1 MLHIDVDEFLSV
13 IPRSRRSRTVDLA
26 KMADKYFLRHP
37 TIPAL
42 SFAPIHMYHCP
53 RLNVQRPSELVQ
65 LPRVHTWNHGN
76 LSDRSIHNGKL
87 LMRTEAVGGFFVHY
101 ITMLEDYPRN
111 ESHPNR
117 SWNPSP
123 YRVPI
128 TFPHIFR
135 GVDSHGSLLRAQRAE
150 GQAQGTFCSSITT
163 ISAVGCDARMGSH
176 LLRTA
181 NAWQR
186 ASSKG
191 SVCAQLEKMDMSNGE
206 AGEINETLV
215 TAAQKYNA
223 STEGL

>member
-13 IPRSRRSRTVDLA
+13 IPRNRRSITAEIPGPVDLA

-42 SFAPIHMYHCP
+42 SFAPIHMHRC
-53 RLNVQRPSELVQ
+53 VQGPVELAHQ
-65 LPRVHTWNHGN
+65 PPRVHTWNHGN

-117 SWNPSP
+117 RWNRLP

-128 TFPHIFR
+128 KFAALLHYKVPAH
-135 GVDSHGSLLRAQRAE
+135 VSGSIYGQLLPLRNTENAS
-150 GQAQGTFCSSITT
+150 C
-163 ISAVGCDARMGSH
+163 
-176 LLRTA
+176 RTA
-181 NAWQR
+181 ARLRSYREHR
-186 ASSKG
+186 ARGGPELKLLSDYAFEHLALS
-191 SVCAQLEKMDMSNGE
+191 EE
-206 AGEINETLV
+206 ATHTLFRRYRNRNRIV
-215 TAAQKYNA
+215 R
-223 STEGL
+223 

>member
-13 IPRSRRSRTVDLA
+13 IPRSRRSRTEKQQGSVDLA

-42 SFAPIHMYHCP
+42 SFAPIHMHHCP
-53 RLNVQRPSELVQ
+53 RLNVQGPSELIQ

-128 TFPHIFR
+128 KFAALLHYKVPAHVSGSIYGQLLPLRNTENATCRAAARVMSYRESRARGGPELKLLSDYAFEHLALSQEATNILFR
-135 GVDSHGSLLRAQRAE
+135 RYQN
-150 GQAQGTFCSSITT
+150 
-163 ISAVGCDARMGSH
+163 RMM
-176 LLRTA
+176 R
-181 NAWQR
+181 
-186 ASSKG
+186 
-191 SVCAQLEKMDMSNGE
+191 
-206 AGEINETLV
+206 
-215 TAAQKYNA
+215 
-223 STEGL
+223 